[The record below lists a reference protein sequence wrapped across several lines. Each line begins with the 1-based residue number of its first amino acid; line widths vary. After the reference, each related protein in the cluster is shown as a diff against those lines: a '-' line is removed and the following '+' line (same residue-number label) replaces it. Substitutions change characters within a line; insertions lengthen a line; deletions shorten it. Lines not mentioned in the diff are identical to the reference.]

1 MPSRC
6 ASKLTSAPVS
16 SILHLTGIAV
26 EIAGAPSVNRPVI
39 TLASPSCPAGSPTIG
54 WWVA

>member
-16 SILHLTGIAV
+16 SMLHLKGIAV
-26 EIAGAPSVNRPVI
+26 AIAGASANRPVI